1 MQGLSSGCSQDI
13 GRVRSHLKA
22 CLELE
27 DPISR
32 RLPHKVVG
40 QDPQFLIWLLAGGLR
55 SLLYEPPHKLL
66 EYPDDVAT
74 NSPQNE
80 LSKRKQ

>member
-1 MQGLSSGCSQDI
+1 MQGLSSDCSQDI

-27 DPISR
+27 I
-32 RLPHKVVG
+32 
-40 QDPQFLIWLLAGGLR
+40 QFQEGSLTRLLAKVLSSSYGRWQEASGPCHL
-55 SLLYEPPHKLL
+55 SLLNKLL